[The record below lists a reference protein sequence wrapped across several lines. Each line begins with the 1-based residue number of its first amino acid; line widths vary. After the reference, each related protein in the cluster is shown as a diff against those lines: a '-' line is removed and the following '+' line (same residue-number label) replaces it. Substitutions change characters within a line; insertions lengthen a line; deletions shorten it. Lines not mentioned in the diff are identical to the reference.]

1 MAAANAV
8 MPEEEL
14 LVLTIN
20 LTDDFDYLDLIVD
33 EEDLTEITD
42 ERCGNMYSIVC
53 LKVRTTLTVN
63 RVLPKNCQIMFNI
76 QDVNKIKFLLSWGLF
91 NYFIVRLTI
100 P

>member
-8 MPEEEL
+8 MPEEL

-63 RVLPKNCQIMFNI
+63 RVLPKNC
-76 QDVNKIKFLLSWGLF
+76 
-91 NYFIVRLTI
+91 
-100 P
+100 